1 MGECTAFVSE
11 ATHRITN
18 GKERMSI
25 STHVQNGATD
35 SKSGKAFFSSLADA
49 ITYWAGSSRAFA
61 LAVLLIVIW
70 GISGPFYNYSDTW
83 QLLINSTT
91 SIVTFLMVFL
101 IQKTQN
107 RDSRALHLKLNEL
120 LAAVEGASNR
130 LINAEDLE
138 EDTLRAIYRR
148 FQVLAESS
156 SSEDVATRARSVE
169 EIEQEDR
176 DAEAASAAQE
186 NGKAQ

>member
-1 MGECTAFVSE
+1 
-11 ATHRITN
+11 
-18 GKERMSI
+18 MSI
-25 STHVQNGATD
+25 STHVQNGSID
-35 SKSGKAFFSSLADA
+35 SKSSKAFFSSLADA

-70 GISGPFYNYSDTW
+70 CISGPFYHYSDTW

-138 EDTLRAIYRR
+138 EETLRAIYHR
-148 FQVLAESS
+148 FQRLAESS
-156 SSEDVATRARSVE
+156 NSEGIPTRARSVE
-169 EIEQEDR
+169 EIEQEEG
-176 DAEAASAAQE
+176 EAMTAPSARE
-186 NGKAQ
+186 NGEAQ